1 VTQQV
6 NISRKRTDEI
16 ARFINDQLPNNELP
30 AIKSAIGSAMKKSNS
45 FGGILM
51 TYYDEQDSLVGAMVV
66 NKTGMK
72 EFFPENILSYIAI
85 HTDFRRLGLGT
96 LMLDDA
102 VKICKGKIFVQLPD
116 VDSSLSFFKKHG
128 FRKDTVGL
136 VRTKKVQLFHSN

>member
-116 VDSSLSFFKKHG
+116 GDSSLSFFKKHG